1 MNDQEEY
8 IEYIRNRKS
17 SFKRNFYKESLKE
30 METFREKYPECKPKI
45 LLHACCVV
53 CACWPMDFLHDAF
66 DITLI
71 YNNPN
76 IWPKPEYDKRLSELK
91 RYLHER
97 WNDEI
102 GLIVTD
108 YSGEEYMDSLAFGK
122 DDPEGKRKYAHY
134 VHHSDSHAPDHDIRQ
149 ARSAF
154 CEYVAAVLECGKSR
168 PYSGSMDQDLFI
180 FRFEHHKV
188 EKQRYQFHDFLYD
201 RRDEDRSLFLSH
213 IAGRTNKA
221 ADVRGQK
228 AHSHSDK
235 GRDHES
241 LGIAPSKKRCD
252 KQRNSYANEDILSI
266 YHQDAPPSRA
276 HSTLMNK
283 RAAMNKATIVDIS
296 NTQYIGSAL
305 IYMQLVLHAN
315 IATDR
320 LSSFMFFVVLPVS

>member
-122 DDPEGKRKYAHY
+122 DDPEGWKRCFYCYEKRMDEAFRYADENGFDYFTTVMTFSRQKDSQKLNEIGLRLAEKYHNAKY
-134 VHHSDSHAPDHDIRQ
+134 FVSD
-149 ARSAF
+149 F
-154 CEYVAAVLECGKSR
+154 K
-168 PYSGSMDQDLFI
+168 
-180 FRFEHHKV
+180 
-188 EKQRYQFHDFLYD
+188 
-201 RRDEDRSLFLSH
+201 
-213 IAGRTNKA
+213 KA
-221 ADVRGQK
+221 DGQK
-228 AHSHSDK
+228 RSNEICEAY
-235 GRDHES
+235 S
-241 LGIAPSKKRCD
+241 LY
-252 KQRNSYANEDILSI
+252 KQNYCGCVFSLR
-266 YHQDAPPSRA
+266 
-276 HSTLMNK
+276 
-283 RAAMNKATIVDIS
+283 
-296 NTQYIGSAL
+296 
-305 IYMQLVLHAN
+305 
-315 IATDR
+315 
-320 LSSFMFFVVLPVS
+320 